1 MHLRDFSISE
11 TSGVKKAY
19 RGTYLGACQK
29 GTKNDQG
36 DVTGFDY
43 IKRMGYNYVQLQP
56 VFDHHKTYD
65 KNGNLLYNWGY
76 DPENYNVPDRQFA
89 VDQKNPL
96 APILELKKMI
106 QDYHEAG
113 YWGHHGCCL

>member
-11 TSGVKKAY
+11 TSGVKQSY

-29 GTKNDQG
+29 GAKNAHG

-43 IKRMGYNYVQLQP
+43 LKRMGYNYVQLQP

-65 KNGNLLYNWGY
+65 KDGKLLYNWGY

-89 VDQKNPL
+89 ADQKNPV
-96 APILELKKMI
+96 APILELNKMI
-106 QDYHEAG
+106 QTYHEAG
-113 YWGHHGCCL
+113 IGGHLGCGI

>member
-29 GTKNDQG
+29 GTKNAQG
-36 DVTGFDY
+36 DVTCFDY

-56 VFDHHKTYD
+56 IFDHHKTYN
-65 KNGNLLYNWGY
+65 KNGNLLYNQGY

-89 VDQKNPL
+89 VDQKNPIS
-96 APILELKKMI
+96 PIQELKKMI

-113 YWGHHGCCL
+113 YWGNNGCCL